1 MTGVNFYVQAPVIG
15 TPKME
20 FDEIQV
26 QSSHGKVLPLQDSSS
41 IQQVGNLMV
50 LIVIAP
56 LI

>member
-15 TPKME
+15 TPKVE

-56 LI
+56 LN